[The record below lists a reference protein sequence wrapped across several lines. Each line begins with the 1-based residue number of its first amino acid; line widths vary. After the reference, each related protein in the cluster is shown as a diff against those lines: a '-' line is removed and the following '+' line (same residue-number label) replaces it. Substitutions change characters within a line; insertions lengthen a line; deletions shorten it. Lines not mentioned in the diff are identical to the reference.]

1 MKTAYFDCFS
11 GASGDMVV
19 GALVDAGAGFDFI
32 QKGLESLGVPGFSVS
47 AEKVLKS
54 GISATQF
61 RVHVANAEFPHRH
74 LRHILDI
81 IEKASLP
88 TKVHKAAEKTFRR
101 IAECEAAIHG
111 TTIENIHFHEVGA
124 VDSIV
129 DVVAAHLAHY
139 NLGIERVISSA
150 LHAGSGEVEC
160 AHGTMP
166 VPAPA
171 TAALLKDVPWY
182 GGEVAA
188 ELVTPT
194 GAALITQWAEAYGPM
209 PPMKPSAVGYGSGTH
224 NIHGRPNVL
233 RVIIGE
239 TKTALP
245 GIEPIVIVEANV
257 DDMAGELF
265 PPLLAELLE
274 KGARDAFLTPIIGK
288 KGRPAHVLTVLC
300 DEEKL
305 HDIVAAMFQGSTTL
319 GIRMRT
325 EQRVCLER
333 DWRQVSTPW
342 GEVRIK
348 RACFDGERTTASP
361 EFEDCRALAE
371 KAGVPVRRVYEAAL
385 AAAYQEGKNHD

>member
-139 NLGIERVISSA
+139 NLGIERVIA
-150 LHAGSGEVEC
+150 
-160 AHGTMP
+160 
-166 VPAPA
+166 
-171 TAALLKDVPWY
+171 
-182 GGEVAA
+182 
-188 ELVTPT
+188 
-194 GAALITQWAEAYGPM
+194 
-209 PPMKPSAVGYGSGTH
+209 
-224 NIHGRPNVL
+224 
-233 RVIIGE
+233 
-239 TKTALP
+239 
-245 GIEPIVIVEANV
+245 
-257 DDMAGELF
+257 
-265 PPLLAELLE
+265 
-274 KGARDAFLTPIIGK
+274 
-288 KGRPAHVLTVLC
+288 
-300 DEEKL
+300 
-305 HDIVAAMFQGSTTL
+305 
-319 GIRMRT
+319 
-325 EQRVCLER
+325 
-333 DWRQVSTPW
+333 
-342 GEVRIK
+342 
-348 RACFDGERTTASP
+348 
-361 EFEDCRALAE
+361 
-371 KAGVPVRRVYEAAL
+371 
-385 AAAYQEGKNHD
+385 